1 MKRTEE
7 YAQGVPS
14 TAAIARHPIHPMLIV
29 FPLAF
34 LVTVFVTDLG
44 YLWTTDPFWA
54 RVSLWLIGAG
64 FATGALAALFGLID
78 FLTIKRARAH
88 AAGWIHFL
96 GNDTA
101 LGLALVNFL
110 IRMNDAAAVVFPW
123 GLALSAATVALLV
136 VTGWYGGK
144 LSYYYKIGVF
154 GDEHKS
160 ATSMQHPS
168 RTQEPNGHDLH
179 AHR

>member
-1 MKRTEE
+1 MKRIDE
-7 YAQGVPS
+7 YTPGVPS
-14 TAAIARHPIHPMLIV
+14 TAAIARHPIHPMLVV

-34 LVTVFVTDLG
+34 LVTVLLTDLG

-64 FATGALAALFGLID
+64 FATGVLAALFGLID
-78 FLTIKRARAH
+78 FLTIRRARSH

-101 LGLALVNFL
+101 LGLALMNSLV
-110 IRMNDAAAVVFPW
+110 RMDDAAAAVFPW
-123 GLALSAATVALLV
+123 GITLSAVTVALLII
-136 VTGWYGGK
+136 TGWYGGK

-154 GDEHKS
+154 GDKQKLE
-160 ATSMQHPS
+160 TSMPHPG
-168 RTQEPNGHDLH
+168 RLREPNGHDLH
-179 AHR
+179 VH